1 MTYDGV
7 AAISFTSDL
16 IDQIDNMLR
25 SLDIVIVV
33 LIVSAGLLAFVVLY
47 NLNNI
52 NITERQ
58 RAGNAESARLLR
70 RRGGIVRVPGKHG
83 ADTVRRYRGHGN
95 WNVFTSLRNSDRRG
109 RYDDVR
115 TKRVPAELRLER
127 PDYPGVCSVRQL
139 YDVLPVKKKL
149 I

>member
-58 RAGNAESARLLR
+58 RELATLKVLGFFDGEVASYVYRENMVLTLFGVIAGM
-70 RRGGIVRVPGKHG
+70 GIG
-83 ADTVRRYRGHGN
+83 TF
-95 WNVFTSLRNSDRRG
+95 FTSLRNSDRRG

-127 PDYPGVCSVRQL
+127 PDYPGVCSVRQF
-139 YDVLPVKKKL
+139 YDVLPVKKN
-149 I
+149 